1 MNYLEVVSSM
11 IYHQDKK
18 QLIKFLKQIKNE
30 NNHVEYQI
38 LKEDITNLLLKNN
51 LKEYIQYL

>member
-30 NNHVEYQI
+30 TNHVEYQI
-38 LKEDITNLLLKNN
+38 LKEDIVKLLVKNN
-51 LKEYIQYL
+51 MKEYIQYL

>member
-18 QLIKFLKQIKNE
+18 QLINFLTQLKKEMDTI
-30 NNHVEYQI
+30 EYKI
-38 LKEDITNLLLKNN
+38 IKEDIISLLRKNN
-51 LKEYIQYL
+51 LHELMQYL